1 MADERTRGV
10 YGTPY
15 DDTLNVQRAKDSH
28 AHEFVQCTMHNL
40 HCTRTNLRAHAK
52 LGCFGNLDVRGQL
65 GYPSCPKSSLA
76 NSEIQVESR
85 IMESIL
91 VFGGEI
97 PLETWKLV
105 KIQVRKN
112 FAVYTPPKTV
122 QVLP

>member
-1 MADERTRGV
+1 M
-10 YGTPY
+10 
-15 DDTLNVQRAKDSH
+15 
-28 AHEFVQCTMHNL
+28 
-40 HCTRTNLRAHAK
+40 RTNLRAHAK

-91 VFGGEI
+91 VLGGEI

-105 KIQVRKN
+105 SKFGN
-112 FAVYTPPKTV
+112 FLLYTHT
-122 QVLP
+122 LRH

>member
-1 MADERTRGV
+1 MYYE
-10 YGTPY
+10 
-15 DDTLNVQRAKDSH
+15 Q
-28 AHEFVQCTMHNL
+28 QL

-52 LGCFGNLDVRGQL
+52 LGCFGNLDVRGHL

-97 PLETWKLV
+97 
-105 KIQVRKN
+105 RKN
-112 FAVYTPPKTV
+112 FAVYTPPKTRSH
-122 QVLP
+122 QEGQFFGLF

>member
-1 MADERTRGV
+1 MYYE
-10 YGTPY
+10 
-15 DDTLNVQRAKDSH
+15 Q
-28 AHEFVQCTMHNL
+28 QL

-52 LGCFGNLDVRGQL
+52 LGCFGNLDVRGHL

-97 PLETWKLV
+97 PLETWKLGSKFV
-105 KIQVRKN
+105 KILL
-112 FAVYTPPKTV
+112 YTHPVTG
-122 QVLP
+122 